1 MKFPSLSQ
9 LWQSFLAVCNRFTLP
24 ILYALFATIAALT
37 LSYNWQDFSIEQIL
51 IKFIYLGNFGLA
63 LSLAFCLYA
72 ETNIVSATKKLIG
85 NLVILL
91 ILIVIY
97 FALQP
102 ALRQADVF
110 VLLILGFA
118 FHLLVAFSAFFSKD
132 NEIGFWQINK
142 TFFLRFA
149 TSALYSAVLFAGLS
163 IALLSIHTLFDIRW
177 DSEVYIRLWIIIVGL
192 FNTVFFLAGIPRP
205 LSSLNEDANYPKAL
219 KVFTQ
224 YVLIPLASIY
234 LLILLAY
241 EIKIIVQ
248 WSLPNSSVAILTLG
262 YAVFGM
268 LSILL
273 VHPIRNEEGN
283 KWIRLYSKSFYLL
296 MLPLLALLAIAI
308 VKRIADYGITE
319 SRYLLIVLSVWLSFI
334 TVYFLIKGREHIRI
348 VPISL
353 FIFSVLI
360 VFGPWSIRS
369 VSLNSQSKRLEKYIA
384 QKPSVERNDEIRNL
398 VRYLN
403 DNYGSQSLQKFVK
416 IDLQAI
422 EEQKEKTFK
431 EKGRW
436 ELQKEIA
443 DTVLTSLNVS
453 NIATAQVWSNQ
464 QKNYINAEQGVFSV
478 KGALQVVEISTNL
491 NSGNDKKLA
500 FSLDGEK
507 FSLSVDSNNNLILS
521 DKKSAKTI
529 FNVNDLLKTLYKNK
543 TLKADKDNPNALA
556 VANEVL
562 TIQQITRGYIFKL
575 RFEQLN
581 AFYPDKTPFKPKNI
595 YYMGYL
601 IIYPNL

>member
-37 LSYNWQDFSIEQIL
+37 LSYKWQDFSTEQIL
-51 IKFIYLGNFGLA
+51 AKFIYLGNFGLA

-72 ETNIVSATKKLIG
+72 ETNLINATKKLIG

-110 VLLILGFA
+110 ILLILGFA

-248 WSLPNSSVAILTLG
+248 WSLPNSSVAILILG

-308 VKRIADYGITE
+308 IKRIADYGITE
-319 SRYLLIVLSVWLSFI
+319 SRHLLIVLSVWLSFI

-353 FIFSVLI
+353 FVFSVLI

-369 VSLNSQSKRLEKYIA
+369 VSLNSQSERLEKYIA

-436 ELQKEIA
+436 ELQKEIT

-500 FSLDGEK
+500 FSVEGEK
-507 FSLSVDSNNNLILS
+507 FSLLVDSNNNLILS
-521 DKKSAKTI
+521 DIKNAKTI

-543 TLKADKDNPNALA
+543 TLKADKDNPNPLA

-562 TIQQITRGYIFKL
+562 TIQQITRYYIFKL

-595 YYMGYL
+595 YYAGYL

>member
-1 MKFPSLSQ
+1 
-9 LWQSFLAVCNRFTLP
+9 
-24 ILYALFATIAALT
+24 
-37 LSYNWQDFSIEQIL
+37 
-51 IKFIYLGNFGLA
+51 
-63 LSLAFCLYA
+63 
-72 ETNIVSATKKLIG
+72 
-85 NLVILL
+85 
-91 ILIVIY
+91 
-97 FALQP
+97 
-102 ALRQADVF
+102 
-110 VLLILGFA
+110 
-118 FHLLVAFSAFFSKD
+118 
-132 NEIGFWQINK
+132 
-142 TFFLRFA
+142 
-149 TSALYSAVLFAGLS
+149 
-163 IALLSIHTLFDIRW
+163 
-177 DSEVYIRLWIIIVGL
+177 
-192 FNTVFFLAGIPRP
+192 
-205 LSSLNEDANYPKAL
+205 
-219 KVFTQ
+219 
-224 YVLIPLASIY
+224 
-234 LLILLAY
+234 
-241 EIKIIVQ
+241 
-248 WSLPNSSVAILTLG
+248 
-262 YAVFGM
+262 
-268 LSILL
+268 
-273 VHPIRNEEGN
+273 
-283 KWIRLYSKSFYLL
+283 

-308 VKRIADYGITE
+308 IKRIADYGITE
-319 SRYLLIVLSVWLSFI
+319 SRHLLIVLSVWLSFI
-334 TVYFLIKGREHIRI
+334 TVYFLIKGREYIRI
-348 VPISL
+348 IPISL
-353 FIFSVLI
+353 FVFSVLI

-369 VSLNSQSKRLEKYIA
+369 VSLNSQSERLEKYIA

-436 ELQKEIA
+436 ELQKEIT

-500 FSLDGEK
+500 FSIEGKK

-521 DKKSAKTI
+521 DIKNAKTI

-543 TLKADKDNPNALA
+543 TLKADKDNPNPLA

-562 TIQQITRGYIFKL
+562 TIQQITRYYIFKL

-595 YYMGYL
+595 YYAGYL

>member
-1 MKFPSLSQ
+1 
-9 LWQSFLAVCNRFTLP
+9 
-24 ILYALFATIAALT
+24 
-37 LSYNWQDFSIEQIL
+37 
-51 IKFIYLGNFGLA
+51 
-63 LSLAFCLYA
+63 
-72 ETNIVSATKKLIG
+72 
-85 NLVILL
+85 
-91 ILIVIY
+91 
-97 FALQP
+97 
-102 ALRQADVF
+102 
-110 VLLILGFA
+110 
-118 FHLLVAFSAFFSKD
+118 
-132 NEIGFWQINK
+132 
-142 TFFLRFA
+142 
-149 TSALYSAVLFAGLS
+149 
-163 IALLSIHTLFDIRW
+163 
-177 DSEVYIRLWIIIVGL
+177 
-192 FNTVFFLAGIPRP
+192 
-205 LSSLNEDANYPKAL
+205 
-219 KVFTQ
+219 
-224 YVLIPLASIY
+224 
-234 LLILLAY
+234 
-241 EIKIIVQ
+241 
-248 WSLPNSSVAILTLG
+248 
-262 YAVFGM
+262 
-268 LSILL
+268 
-273 VHPIRNEEGN
+273 
-283 KWIRLYSKSFYLL
+283 

-308 VKRIADYGITE
+308 IKRIADYGITE
-319 SRYLLIVLSVWLSFI
+319 SRHLLIVLSVWLSFI
-334 TVYFLIKGREHIRI
+334 TVYFLIKGREYIRI
-348 VPISL
+348 IPISL
-353 FIFSVLI
+353 FVFSVLI

-369 VSLNSQSKRLEKYIA
+369 VSLNSQSERLEKYIA

-436 ELQKEIA
+436 ELQKEIT

-500 FSLDGEK
+500 FSVEGEK
-507 FSLSVDSNNNLILS
+507 FSLLVDSNNNLILS
-521 DKKSAKTI
+521 DIKNAKTI

-543 TLKADKDNPNALA
+543 TLKADKDNPNPLA

-562 TIQQITRGYIFKL
+562 TIQQITRYYIFKL

-595 YYMGYL
+595 YYAGYL